1 MPASYNVAV
10 VTPYVYSFVFNAEG
24 QARNLSE
31 SLRRFGGSLNVA
43 TLLSVQGEP
52 TVTVPGLEGLLA
64 AIVIIGLLIQGV
76 IDACE
81 ET

>member
-1 MPASYNVAV
+1 
-10 VTPYVYSFVFNAEG
+10 
-24 QARNLSE
+24 
-31 SLRRFGGSLNVA
+31 VA

-52 TVTVPGLEGLLA
+52 TVTMPGLEGLLA